1 MRGGGPALTQSAVY
15 QRRRAAPAIKSPR
28 QYRQVAGGQMISGG
42 SETVFHIGPWIGYG
56 LALLGALALVWA
68 SFEFASA
75 DSRFN
80 IVLLVG
86 GGLIGWV
93 MGVLLTPGLAN
104 QTSFSP
110 YGTAI
115 LAFVG
120 GYVVGKFDRIFDLS
134 FRQPGD
140 IDAGVIGRL
149 VLFVG
154 GVALGLLFSLMWRS
168 GLGLF

>member
-1 MRGGGPALTQSAVY
+1 
-15 QRRRAAPAIKSPR
+15 
-28 QYRQVAGGQMISGG
+28 MISGG

-140 IDAGVIGRL
+140 IDVRL
-149 VLFVG
+149 AAAQRLDQRACVQITR
-154 GVALGLLFSLMWRS
+154 SLAARQQEARH
-168 GLGLF
+168 